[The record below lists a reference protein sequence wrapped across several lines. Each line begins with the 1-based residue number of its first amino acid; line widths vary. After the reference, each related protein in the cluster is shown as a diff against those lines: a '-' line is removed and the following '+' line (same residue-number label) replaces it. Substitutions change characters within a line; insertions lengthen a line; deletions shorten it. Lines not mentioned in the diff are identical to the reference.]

1 MKNDLQA
8 DIELL
13 GNLLDQ
19 IILEQEGQAV
29 LSVIQQVRQAAFDQN
44 KQNQKNNQSNDKNN
58 ELTKLLGS
66 LPKEMAFKVIRGFS
80 FFLQLSNIAED

>member
-44 KQNQKNNQSNDKNN
+44 KQNQKTTKFQQFCKKCKN
-58 ELTKLLGS
+58 
-66 LPKEMAFKVIRGFS
+66 
-80 FFLQLSNIAED
+80 